1 MAEYTLDGMP
11 RDLMLHAKQQG
22 FCDAQIAQA
31 LDATEG
37 AVRGA
42 RMALGVKPVVKQ
54 VDTLAAE
61 CPAQTNYLYMTY
73 NGTES
78 DVAPGASSGQR
89 TTMVLGC
96 GAYRIGSSVEFDWC
110 AVSCIRTL
118 RKLDHRAVMVNY
130 NPETVSTDYDECDAL
145 YFEEISLER
154 VLDIYEHEHAD
165 GVIVSVGGQIPNNLA
180 LPLERN
186 KVRVLGTTPGCID
199 KAEDRNKFSRILDQ
213 IGVDQPEW
221 RELASTADAASF
233 CHRVGYPCRIRPSY
247 VLSGAAM
254 KVVFNDV
261 DLEKFLA
268 LACEVSAD
276 QPVVISKF
284 VEGAKEIEVDA
295 VAKNG
300 EIVNYAISEHVENA
314 GVHSGDATL
323 MLPPQTL
330 APAELA
336 EIDVITTKM
345 AKALQVTG
353 PFNMQI
359 IVKDGDCKVIETNL
373 RASRSCPFSSKCL
386 GVNFIEIATNAMV
399 GDAKL
404 DALERT
410 TPENDFVG
418 VKSPM
423 FSFQRLKG
431 ADPSLGVEMSSTGE
445 VACFGPDRHDAFLK
459 SLMST
464 GMKLPKENILVSIQE
479 RLRNERTLPTLQKLE
494 KLGYKLFATPK
505 TAAYLTEKGIKNQV
519 LHYAEQKLIPSI
531 DTYIEDRT
539 IDAVFMFSNQYSV
552 RTVTNYAIRRLAV
565 DYGVPLITNI
575 QVAEMFADAMEATRG
590 EAAATGHNLDPK
602 SLQEWYSVD

>member
-1 MAEYTLDGMP
+1 M
-11 RDLMLHAKQQG
+11 
-22 FCDAQIAQA
+22 
-31 LDATEG
+31 
-37 AVRGA
+37 
-42 RMALGVKPVVKQ
+42 
-54 VDTLAAE
+54 
-61 CPAQTNYLYMTY
+61 
-73 NGTES
+73 
-78 DVAPGASSGQR
+78 
-89 TTMVLGC
+89 
-96 GAYRIGSSVEFDWC
+96 
-110 AVSCIRTL
+110 
-118 RKLDHRAVMVNY
+118 
-130 NPETVSTDYDECDAL
+130 
-145 YFEEISLER
+145 
-154 VLDIYEHEHAD
+154 LDIYEQETCTSA
-165 GVIVSVGGQIPNNLA
+165 IVSVGGQIPNTLA
-180 LPLERN
+180 LDMSEAG
-186 KVRVLGTTPGCID
+186 VAVSGTSPQMID
-199 KAEDRNKFSRILDQ
+199 TAEDRNKFSALCDSVGIA
-213 IGVDQPEW
+213 QPAWKLLTTQE
-221 RELASTADAASF
+221 DALSF
-233 CHRVGYPCRIRPSY
+233 CEDVGYPCLVRPSY

-254 KVVFNDV
+254 NVAYSSEE
-261 DLEKFLA
+261 LRGFLS
-268 LACEVSAD
+268 LAGEVSGD
-276 QPVVISKF
+276 KPVVVSKF
-284 VEGAKEIEVDA
+284 IEDGREIDVDA
-295 VAKNG
+295 VAQDG
-300 EIVNYAISEHVENA
+300 RVVVRAISEHVENA

-479 RLRNERTLPTLQKLE
+479 RLRNERTLPTLQKLAS
-494 KLGYKLFATPK
+494 LGYNLYGTDK
-505 TAAYLTEKGIKNQV
+505 TADFCPTRLRDQALVRRPRGPEADNC
-519 LHYAEQKLIPSI
+519 I
-531 DTYIEDRT
+531 DTYIARGA
-539 IDAVFMFSNQYSV
+539 IQLVLMFSNQFE
-552 RTVTNYAIRRLAV
+552 RILINYAIRRLAV
-565 DYGVPLITNI
+565 DHGVPLTNI
-575 QVAEMFADAMEATRG
+575 QVPTLSHPHDHGA
-590 EAAATGHNLDPK
+590 PC
-602 SLQEWYSVD
+602 